1 MTVVLEAIF
10 VVLVLLGFVAGV
22 LIMVSGF
29 RSFRPYYRWRRLLA
43 DQGAVRFDWQSGLP
57 HRMGDEMDAWW
68 LLLSR
73 FPDDDP
79 TTEAAR
85 VEVRRALLRALGWA
99 VVFLVIWVVALVIA
113 LAAGFD

>member
-1 MTVVLEAIF
+1 VTVVLEVIF

-22 LIMVSGF
+22 LFIVSVF
-29 RSFRPYYRWRRLLA
+29 RSFEPYYRWRRLLA

-68 LLLSR
+68 RLLSR
-73 FPDDDP
+73 YPDDDP
-79 TTEAAR
+79 TMEAAR
-85 VEVRRALLRALGWA
+85 IEVRGGMLRALGW
-99 VVFLVIWVVALVIA
+99 VGVSLVICAVGVLVA